1 MRMKNWLIH
10 ILYVGM
16 AALTFAS
23 CTQDELIPMPDE
35 DKMQVIFTLALGD
48 SSPRSRAS
56 WDENQG
62 GTDAAIGDSLDNKIG
77 LNQLQVALYN
87 KDGSF
92 IGKVNDLQYYQ
103 TGQINVYQFVGN
115 LSMNTQRELDC
126 KIMVFA
132 NLGENNIISEST
144 DLSQLS
150 FPYDNRY
157 IPMWGVS
164 SINVTV
170 TPGKR
175 TILEKPIYLLRAM
188 AKVEVTLDNTLMT
201 SGYSLENVILEN
213 YNTSGYCL
221 PQGYADVSSTEQ
233 LDTENVFH
241 VFSPPSDKGQTLSFR
256 QNEDKSYTIY
266 VPEYQNV
273 GANASRSCMKVTIKG
288 KVYNLDF
295 KDYQTGEG
303 FNLVRNHH
311 YKFNILSIAP
321 DGIDGELYYKVEEWD
336 KGKIDIGF
344 N

>member
-1 MRMKNWLIH
+1 MKNWLIH
-10 ILYVGM
+10 ILYMGI

-48 SSPRSRAS
+48 SSLRSRAA
-56 WDENQG
+56 WNDNQG
-62 GTDAAIGDSLDNKIG
+62 GTDATIGDSFDNEIG

-92 IGKVNDLQYYQ
+92 MGKVNDLQYYQ
-103 TGQINVYQFVGN
+103 TDQINVYQFVGN

-132 NLGENNIISEST
+132 NLGENNIISEGT
-144 DLSQLS
+144 KLDQLI
-150 FPYDNRY
+150 FPYDSRY

-175 TILEKPIYLLRAM
+175 TILEEPIYLLRAM
-188 AKVEVTLDNTLMT
+188 AKVEVTLDKSLT
-201 SGYSLENVILEN
+201 SSDHSLENVILEN

-221 PQGYADVSSTEQ
+221 PKGYADVSSTKQ
-233 LDTENVFH
+233 LDTEDVFNV
-241 VFSPPSDKGQTLSFR
+241 VSPPSDKGQTLSFR
-256 QNEDKSYTIY
+256 LNKDKSYTIY

-273 GANASRSCMKVTIKG
+273 GADGSGSRMKVTIKG

-295 KDYQTGEG
+295 KDYDTGTA
-303 FNLVRNHH
+303 FNLIRNHY
-311 YKFNILSIAP
+311 YKFNIKSITF
-321 DGIDGELYYKVEEWD
+321 DEIEGQLYYKVEDWTREN
-336 KGKIDIGF
+336 IEIGF